1 MKAVKVFSICAL
13 LLGISNILLAS
24 ERMDDGK
31 QAYEEACARCHDT
44 GVMNAPITGRQQDWQ
59 GRSSLWEAVALVHAD
74 KGYLTM
80 PAKGGDS
87 RQTEYSVSAA
97 AEYMLNRS
105 YPARPAD

>member
-1 MKAVKVFSICAL
+1 MKGIPGFFVGVL
-13 LLGISNILLAS
+13 LLVVSNIGLTS

-31 QAYEEACARCHDT
+31 QAYDEACARCHDT

-59 GRSSLWEAVALVHAD
+59 GRSSLWEAVAVEHAD

-87 RQTEYSVSAA
+87 RQTQYSVGAA

-105 YPARPAD
+105 YPARPGD